1 MLRICI
7 KLKIQITV
15 SIFKNILLSKS
26 IIEVQ
31 VVIWV
36 RLKTE
41 TGEFLIVNYVSTSI
55 GWCNKLIQ
63 LYHNLMIIILLIYTV
78 SLKITSALNSL
89 NEIQIC

>member
-55 GWCNKLIQ
+55 G
-63 LYHNLMIIILLIYTV
+63 
-78 SLKITSALNSL
+78 
-89 NEIQIC
+89 